1 MARCGV
7 AETSGV
13 LLHSSISVSGI
24 WPLRAAEALARSQG
38 GGGPAAS
45 RGTSGPSICGT
56 PSERLGEI
64 IGKSSPKRCSI
75 ACFRASASANR
86 FSGAPGSVCG
96 LAIPGTHRCLGS
108 WLAEDIGRGDLTAA
122 ALQGQQG
129 QAHWVAKQP
138 GRFCGGPLVQRLFQR
153 LDPAVSVRLL
163 RQDGDAV
170 EAGDC
175 LLELQ
180 GPATA
185 LVAGERTALNLAMR
199 LSGIATATADLV
211 AQLEGT
217 GVRLADTRKTTPG
230 LRLLEK
236 YAVRCGGGI
245 NHRMGLDDAAM
256 LKENHI
262 AWAGGITAAAI
273 AAVRVRLPGRHAVI
287 VEAET
292 DAQALEA
299 VQAGADGVLLDEFSP
314 EQLTQLVPHLRE
326 LSTEWCGAGGLRH
339 SARAVAGLC
348 RHWHRSDLHQCTGHP
363 QPLAGSEH
371 AFHLKRD
378 DRSRMFRR
386 GCSACPTPWTPSCGQ
401 RWHGPFPKPM
411 GHWTPSWLPPA
422 SRNSATSRPTVRCP
436 WPSP

>member
-1 MARCGV
+1 MDWQSPAL
-7 AETSGV
+7 T
-13 LLHSSISVSGI
+13 
-24 WPLRAAEALARSQG
+24 AALEA
-38 GGGPAAS
+38 
-45 RGTSGPSICGT
+45 
-56 PSERLGEI
+56 
-64 IGKSSPKRCSI
+64 
-75 ACFRASASANR
+75 
-86 FSGAPGSVCG
+86 
-96 LAIPGTHRCLGS
+96 

-153 LDPAVSVRLL
+153 LDPGVSLRLL

-180 GPATA
+180 GPAAA

-199 LSGIATATADLV
+199 LSGIATATAALV

-262 AWAGGITAAAI
+262 AWAGGITAAI
-273 AAVRVRLPGRHAVI
+273 AAVRQQAPWPTAVI

-292 DAQALEA
+292 EAQATEA
-299 VQAGADGVLLDEFSP
+299 VRAGVNGVLLDEFSP
-314 EQLTQLVPHLRE
+314 EQLRQLVPRLRDC
-326 LSTEWCGAGGLRH
+326 STGGVVLEASGIQPEQLQAYAATGIDLIST
-339 SARAVAGLC
+339 SAPV
-348 RHWHRSDLHQCTGHP
+348 T
-363 QPLAGSEH
+363 
-371 AFHLKRD
+371 
-378 DRSRMFRR
+378 RSR
-386 GCSACPTPWTPSCGQ
+386 
-401 RWHGPFPKPM
+401 
-411 GHWTPSWLPPA
+411 WLDL
-422 SRNSATSRPTVRCP
+422 SMRFST
-436 WPSP
+436 

>member
-1 MARCGV
+1 MDWQSPAL
-7 AETSGV
+7 T
-13 LLHSSISVSGI
+13 
-24 WPLRAAEALARSQG
+24 AALEA
-38 GGGPAAS
+38 
-45 RGTSGPSICGT
+45 
-56 PSERLGEI
+56 
-64 IGKSSPKRCSI
+64 
-75 ACFRASASANR
+75 
-86 FSGAPGSVCG
+86 
-96 LAIPGTHRCLGS
+96 

-153 LDPAVSVRLL
+153 LDPGVSLRLL

-180 GPATA
+180 GPAAA

-199 LSGIATATADLV
+199 LSGIATATAALV

-217 GVRLADTRKTTPG
+217 GVCLADTRKTTPG

-262 AWAGGITAAAI
+262 AWAGGITAAI
-273 AAVRVRLPGRHAVI
+273 TAVREQAPWPTAVI

-292 DAQALEA
+292 EAQALEA
-299 VQAGADGVLLDEFSP
+299 VQAGANGVLLDEFSP
-314 EQLTQLVPHLRE
+314 EQLTQLVPRLRDC
-326 LSTEWCGAGGLRH
+326 STGVVVLEASGIQPEQLQAYAATGIDLIST
-339 SARAVAGLC
+339 SAPV
-348 RHWHRSDLHQCTGHP
+348 T
-363 QPLAGSEH
+363 
-371 AFHLKRD
+371 
-378 DRSRMFRR
+378 RSR
-386 GCSACPTPWTPSCGQ
+386 
-401 RWHGPFPKPM
+401 
-411 GHWTPSWLPPA
+411 WLDL
-422 SRNSATSRPTVRCP
+422 SMRFT
-436 WPSP
+436 

>member
-1 MARCGV
+1 MDWQSPAL
-7 AETSGV
+7 T
-13 LLHSSISVSGI
+13 
-24 WPLRAAEALARSQG
+24 AALEA
-38 GGGPAAS
+38 
-45 RGTSGPSICGT
+45 
-56 PSERLGEI
+56 
-64 IGKSSPKRCSI
+64 
-75 ACFRASASANR
+75 
-86 FSGAPGSVCG
+86 
-96 LAIPGTHRCLGS
+96 

-153 LDPAVSVRLL
+153 LDPGVSLRLL

-180 GPATA
+180 GPAAA

-199 LSGIATATADLV
+199 LSGIATATAALV

-262 AWAGGITAAAI
+262 AWAGGITAAI
-273 AAVRVRLPGRHAVI
+273 TVVREQAPWPTAVI

-292 DAQALEA
+292 EAQALEA
-299 VQAGADGVLLDEFSP
+299 VQAGANGVLLDEFSP
-314 EQLTQLVPHLRE
+314 EQLTQLVPRLRAS
-326 LSTEWCGAGGLRH
+326 STGVVVLEASGIQPEQLQAYAATGIDLIST
-339 SARAVAGLC
+339 SAPV
-348 RHWHRSDLHQCTGHP
+348 T
-363 QPLAGSEH
+363 
-371 AFHLKRD
+371 
-378 DRSRMFRR
+378 RSR
-386 GCSACPTPWTPSCGQ
+386 
-401 RWHGPFPKPM
+401 
-411 GHWTPSWLPPA
+411 WLDL
-422 SRNSATSRPTVRCP
+422 SMRFT
-436 WPSP
+436 

>member
-1 MARCGV
+1 MDWQSPELTA
-7 AETSGV
+7 ALET
-13 LLHSSISVSGI
+13 
-24 WPLRAAEALARSQG
+24 
-38 GGGPAAS
+38 
-45 RGTSGPSICGT
+45 
-56 PSERLGEI
+56 
-64 IGKSSPKRCSI
+64 
-75 ACFRASASANR
+75 
-86 FSGAPGSVCG
+86 
-96 LAIPGTHRCLGS
+96 

-153 LDPAVSVRLL
+153 LDPGVSVRLL
-163 RQDGDAV
+163 RQDGDPV

-180 GPATA
+180 GPAAA

-199 LSGIATATADLV
+199 LSGIATATAALV

-262 AWAGGITAAAI
+262 AWAGGITAAI
-273 AAVRVRLPGRHAVI
+273 TAVREQAPWPTAVI

-292 DAQALEA
+292 EAQALEA
-299 VQAGADGVLLDEFSP
+299 VQAGANGVLLDEFSP
-314 EQLTQLVPHLRE
+314 EQLTQLVPRLRDC
-326 LSTEWCGAGGLRH
+326 STGVVVLEASGIQPEQLQAYAATGIDLIST
-339 SARAVAGLC
+339 SAPV
-348 RHWHRSDLHQCTGHP
+348 T
-363 QPLAGSEH
+363 
-371 AFHLKRD
+371 
-378 DRSRMFRR
+378 RSR
-386 GCSACPTPWTPSCGQ
+386 
-401 RWHGPFPKPM
+401 
-411 GHWTPSWLPPA
+411 WLDL
-422 SRNSATSRPTVRCP
+422 SMRFT
-436 WPSP
+436 